1 MANKDYPHG
10 FNPWNEVLRARVYPV
25 QTAPAIAFY
34 HGDLVQAD
42 ITGFASAKL
51 GVTLLIYDTAVIL
64 DTSGATLKLLGSV
77 LAVYDENMD
86 PIKYMDVGRVGDGT
100 TAGYLLI
107 TDHPYQQYEAQSD
120 SAFTVANLDLNHEI
134 TVAALNA
141 GDNDT
146 GISVMEID
154 ATTGAAVTVTIPIRL
169 YGQAYPGED
178 VYSAAGCRMICQINP
193 LCHYYGSGLAV

>member
-10 FNPWNEVLRARVYPV
+10 FNPWNEVLRARYYPV
-25 QTAPAIAFY
+25 PTAPAIAFY

-42 ITGFASAKL
+42 TTGFASAKL
-51 GVTLLIYDTAVIL
+51 GVTLGVYDTAVIL
-64 DTSGATLKLLGSV
+64 DTSGATLKLLGT
-77 LAVYDENMD
+77 AIGIFDENMD

-107 TDHPYQQYEAQSD
+107 TDHPYQQYEAQGD

-141 GDNDT
+141 GDTDT

>member
-25 QTAPAIAFY
+25 QTAPVIAFY

-86 PIKYMDVGRVGDGT
+86 PLPYIAVGRVGDGT
-100 TAGYLLI
+100 TAGYLLVA
-107 TDHPYQQYEAQSD
+107 DHPYQQFEAQSD
-120 SAFTVANLDLNHEI
+120 SGFTVANLDLNHEI

-141 GDNDT
+141 GDTDT